1 MHNKVV
7 VFLSSILLCIV
18 VAILAYYL
26 VNKVPERELYNV
38 LKKSINQIRPVEF
51 APGFAPG

>member
-7 VFLSSILLCIV
+7 VFLSAILLCIV

-26 VNKVPERELYNV
+26 VNKVPERELYHV
-38 LKKSINQIRPVEF
+38 LKKPIIKGNIGWLRLSCY
-51 APGFAPG
+51 

>member
-51 APGFAPG
+51 APG